1 MSLIFYFLTKYAIF
15 EHNITIFHVI
25 FSCHYR
31 YFAILFLSIQL
42 LNDESYP
49 LHFTKISLFF
59 VFNIFS
65 IVYKSSFF
73 MSVFCSSYS

>member
-1 MSLIFYFLTKYAIF
+1 MSLIFYFLTKYVIF
-15 EHNITIFHVI
+15 ELNITIFHVI

-31 YFAILFLSIQL
+31 YFAIVFLSIQL

-49 LHFTKISLFF
+49 LHFTKILLFF

-65 IVYKSSFF
+65 IIYSSVSFLVNCSSF
-73 MSVFCSSYS
+73 V